1 MFDNNSNS
9 ARAVA
14 EAHVKTQHEEDK
26 LLQEKNF
33 DRDLNIRMLNEL
45 HIQNIQLEKQNKEIK
60 KNLLKSEKYNK
71 VMLIITIASC
81 VMAVVSAVVAVITA
95 LK

>member
-1 MFDNNSNS
+1 MFANNLNS

-14 EAHVKTQHEEDK
+14 ADHEKNLHEENK

-60 KNLLKSEKYNK
+60 NNLLKSEKYNK
-71 VMLIITIASC
+71 VMLIIAIASF
-81 VMAVVSAVVAVITA
+81 VMTVVSAIAAVIAA